1 MLGSDTCFSY
11 ILPCQRKRK
20 KYKKQTNLTLSK
32 TTIKWSEY
40 IMHKDISTK
49 FGVNPRDGFRENS
62 FNGRTEGYQP
72 RQQHY
77 YAVTQ
82 GRTIN

>member
-1 MLGSDTCFSY
+1 
-11 ILPCQRKRK
+11 
-20 KYKKQTNLTLSK
+20 
-32 TTIKWSEY
+32 
-40 IMHKDISTK
+40 MHKDISTK

-62 FNGRTEGYQP
+62 FNGRTEAGRTDQP

>member
-1 MLGSDTCFSY
+1 
-11 ILPCQRKRK
+11 
-20 KYKKQTNLTLSK
+20 
-32 TTIKWSEY
+32 
-40 IMHKDISTK
+40 MHKDISTK

-82 GRTIN
+82 GRTINWKFLNTKKKFLCKQNF